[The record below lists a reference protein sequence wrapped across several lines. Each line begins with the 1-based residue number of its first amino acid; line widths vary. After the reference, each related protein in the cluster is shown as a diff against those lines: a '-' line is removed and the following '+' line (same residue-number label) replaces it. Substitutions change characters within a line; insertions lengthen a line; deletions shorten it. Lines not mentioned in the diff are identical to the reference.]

1 MMRVTSNTDRTGKT
15 SSRQEDAMATQV
27 APTGATTAAMAAS
40 GGTVMD
46 IYTELGLRPV
56 INGRGNQT
64 VLGGALLS
72 PKVQAAM
79 DAANR
84 YFVDMDA
91 LLTQTGRMIAEQ
103 LECEAAYVTPGCAA
117 AMTLGTAACIVEDDG
132 AKMERLPDT
141 TGMKREVIIQAKQR
155 YKYDRAPTVCG
166 AVLREVGDANGTTKE
181 QLAAA
186 IGQETAVVLFPAHMD
201 GQAGTVSLT
210 ETIAVAHD
218 HNVPVLVDAASQI
231 FPVSRMKSW
240 TKLGADLVCFGA
252 KYLGAPHS
260 SGLLCGAEDLVASA
274 AQQGFIGFER
284 GRFRTIGRP
293 LKLDRGEILAVAVAV
308 REWVT
313 MDHEARIARIQ
324 ERVNAAVR
332 RLEGVSGITASSAPN
347 GQFGT
352 PVLRIEV
359 KPGGRMSA
367 EQLATELERGTPGIV
382 CARDAT
388 SLRFYLG
395 TIYDGDELV
404 VADRIQE
411 VVGG

>member
-1 MMRVTSNTDRTGKT
+1 MTAEAA
-15 SSRQEDAMATQV
+15 Q
-27 APTGATTAAMAAS
+27 ATTQTRAAS
-40 GGTVMD
+40 NGGAGTD
-46 IYTELGLRPV
+46 IYTELGLTPV

-72 PKVQAAM
+72 PQVQAAM

-117 AMTLGTAACIVEDDG
+117 AMTLGTAACVTEDDG

-141 TGMKREVIIQAKQR
+141 TGMRREVVIQAKQR

-166 AVLREVGDANGTTKE
+166 AVLREAGDASGTTKE
-181 QLAAA
+181 QMAAA
-186 IGQETAVVLFPAHMD
+186 ITPETAVVLFPAHMD
-201 GQAGTVSLT
+201 GQPGTVALA

-231 FPVSRMKSW
+231 FPVERMKGW
-240 TKLGADLVCFGA
+240 TKMGADLVCFGA
-252 KYLGAPHS
+252 KYFGAPHS
-260 SGLLCGAEDLVASA
+260 SGVLCGAADLVASA
-274 AQQGFIGFER
+274 SQQGFIGFER
-284 GRFRTIGRP
+284 GRHRTIGRP
-293 LKLDRGEILAVAVAV
+293 LKLDRGEILAVAVAL

-313 MDHEARIARIQ
+313 MDHEARIARIR
-324 ERVNAAVR
+324 ERVEGAIR
-332 RLEGVSGITASSAPN
+332 RLEGVPGITATSAPN

-352 PVLRIEV
+352 PSLRIEV
-359 KPGGRMSA
+359 NAGGRMSA
-367 EQLATELERGTPGIV
+367 EQLATALGRGTPSIV
-382 CARDAT
+382 CGRDAT

-395 TIYDGDELV
+395 TIYEGDELV
-404 VADRIQE
+404 VADRVRE
-411 VVGG
+411 VVSG